1 MTKVTF
7 KIGFLIKRISERLVL
22 VVTKEILT
30 KKLNNEIYIVFVITS
45 SIVRV

>member
-22 VVTKEILT
+22 VVTKETLT
-30 KKLNNEIYIVFVITS
+30 KKTKDEIYNVFVITS
-45 SIVRV
+45 SIVRM